1 MESDASARRP
11 KGAVVFFLAVLGVA
25 VASFAYLLWDFTTD
39 LVLGFLIAG
48 ACRPYYER
56 LHARLGGR
64 ETLAAA
70 LTTAAVTVL
79 VAVPTVM
86 FIASLSRQ
94 AATAYEAVRQSLAID
109 SVQDA
114 LHGHGWV
121 GKQAARIAQ
130 LMGVEYHPDKLRD
143 AATQALGTVAA
154 FLTAQLNLVIANV
167 LSAIYHFMLML
178 VVVFFGLMDGPTIKR
193 RVFELSPLPDEEEEL
208 IVRKFKDVGG
218 AIFIGNGVSSAL
230 QGLLGAIAM
239 WAVGLPSP
247 LFWGVVMAIFAF
259 LPLIGVAAVTV
270 PAAGYLLLIDRAPSA
285 IVFFACCTFS
295 SMFIE
300 NVVKPKMMGDRME
313 MHSMLI
319 FFALLGGISAF
330 GITGLLYGPLVATF
344 FLTVVDLYHRAYRE
358 RVLST

>member
-11 KGAVVFFLAVLGVA
+11 KGAVVFFLVVLA
-25 VASFAYLLWDFTTD
+25 AAIASFGYLLWDFVTD

-48 ACRPYYER
+48 ACRPYYQR
-56 LHARLGGR
+56 LVTAFKGR
-64 ETLAAA
+64 ATLAAA
-70 LTTAAVTVL
+70 VTTIAVTVL
-79 VAVPTVM
+79 VAVPTVL
-86 FIASLSRQ
+86 FVTSLSRQ
-94 AATAYEAVRQSLAID
+94 AATAYSAVSESLSGAA
-109 SVQDA
+109 VQDA
-114 LHGHGWV
+114 LHGEGWV
-121 GKQAARIAQ
+121 GKQAARIAD
-130 LMGVEYHPDKLRD
+130 LAGVEYSPASLRD
-143 AATQALGTVAA
+143 TAAKGAGTIAA
-154 FLTAQLNLVIANV
+154 FLTVQLNSVIANV

-178 VVVFFGLMDGPTIKR
+178 VVVFFGLIDGPTIKR

-218 AIFIGNGVSSAL
+218 AIFIGNGMSSAL
-230 QGLLGAIAM
+230 QGLFGGLAL
-239 WAVGLPSP
+239 WATGLPSP
-247 LFWGVVMAIFAF
+247 LFWGVVMSIFAF
-259 LPLIGVAAVTV
+259 LPLIGVAAVAV
-270 PAAGYLLLIDRAPSA
+270 PAALYLA
-285 IVFFACCTFS
+285 IIGRMPTAIMFFAFCMLQ

-300 NVVKPKMMGDRME
+300 NVIKPKMMGDRME

>member
-1 MESDASARRP
+1 MESDASTRRP
-11 KGAVVFFLAVLGVA
+11 KGAVVFFLAVLA
-25 VASFAYLLWDFTTD
+25 LAIASFGYLLWDFTTD
-39 LVLGFLIAG
+39 LVIGFLIAG

-56 LHARLGGR
+56 LLPRLGGR
-64 ETLAAA
+64 QTLAAA

-79 VAVPTVM
+79 VVLPTIM
-86 FIASLSRQ
+86 FIASLSKQ
-94 AATAYEAVRQSLAID
+94 AATAYTAIREALALEG
-109 SVQDA
+109 VQES
-114 LHGHGWV
+114 LHGQGWV
-121 GKQAARIAQ
+121 GTQAARIAK
-130 LMGVEYHPDKLRD
+130 LMGVEYHPEKLRQ
-143 AATQALGTVAA
+143 AAAEGAGTIAA
-154 FLTAQLNLVIANV
+154 FLTAQLNSVIANV
-167 LSAIYHFMLML
+167 LSALYHFMLML
-178 VVVFFGLMDGPTIKR
+178 VVVFFGLIDGPTIKR

-218 AIFIGNGVSSAL
+218 AIFIGNGMSSAL
-230 QGLLGAIAM
+230 QGFLGTIAL

-270 PAAGYLLLIDRAPSA
+270 PAAVYLVLIDRVPSA
-285 IVFFACCTFS
+285 IVFFAFCTLS

-358 RVLST
+358 RVLSV

>member
-1 MESDASARRP
+1 MP
-11 KGAVVFFLAVLGVA
+11 K
-25 VASFAYLLWDFTTD
+25 
-39 LVLGFLIAG
+39 
-48 ACRPYYER
+48 
-56 LHARLGGR
+56 LGGR

-79 VAVPTVM
+79 VVLPTIM

-94 AATAYEAVRQSLAID
+94 AGTAYTAIREALALEG
-109 SVQDA
+109 VQDA
-114 LHGHGWV
+114 IHGEGWV
-121 GKQAARIAQ
+121 GKQAGRIAD
-130 LMGVEYHPDKLRD
+130 LMGMDYQPDKLRD
-143 AATQALGTVAA
+143 AAAQGAGAIA
-154 FLTAQLNLVIANV
+154 GYLTAQLNSVIANV
-167 LSAIYHFMLML
+167 LSALYHFMLML
-178 VVVFFGLMDGPTIKR
+178 VVVFFGLIDGPTIKR

-230 QGLLGAIAM
+230 QGFLGALVM
-239 WAVGLPSP
+239 WAVGVPSP

-259 LPLIGVAAVTV
+259 LPLIGTAAVTL
-270 PAAGYLLLIDRAPSA
+270 PAAVYLILIDRVPSA
-285 IVFFACCTFS
+285 IMFFAFCTLM

-358 RVLST
+358 RVLSV

>member
-1 MESDASARRP
+1 
-11 KGAVVFFLAVLGVA
+11 
-25 VASFAYLLWDFTTD
+25 
-39 LVLGFLIAG
+39 
-48 ACRPYYER
+48 
-56 LHARLGGR
+56 
-64 ETLAAA
+64 
-70 LTTAAVTVL
+70 
-79 VAVPTVM
+79 
-86 FIASLSRQ
+86 
-94 AATAYEAVRQSLAID
+94 
-109 SVQDA
+109 
-114 LHGHGWV
+114 
-121 GKQAARIAQ
+121 
-130 LMGVEYHPDKLRD
+130 
-143 AATQALGTVAA
+143 
-154 FLTAQLNLVIANV
+154 VIANV

-230 QGLLGAIAM
+230 QGCLGAIAM

-270 PAAGYLLLIDRAPSA
+270 PAAGYLVLIDRAPSA
-285 IVFFACCTFS
+285 VVFFAFCTLS

-358 RVLST
+358 RVLSA